1 MLKKMEEERGIDMLG
16 QFSGSASKFSGSGS
30 DCLKFSPEK
39 QKSWHLG
46 VFITSSA
53 ASVACILAIISI
65 LAFKGHKRFVH
76 RLTLYLVAAAL
87 LEAVVT
93 ILNVIPVYHN
103 GTVVAVGE
111 GFEDFCAAI
120 GFFLEVTVWI
130 PRLFICWIVLY
141 LLMVLVFKHSANAI
155 KWKHEACGLAVVLIL
170 PPLTSWVPFVEN
182 MYGLSQGGCWIK
194 TSESDCFVG
203 LIWMFVLDYGPQ
215 LLVCLVTLYVSRTL

>member
-1 MLKKMEEERGIDMLG
+1 MEEERGIDMLG

-93 ILNVIPVYHN
+93 IFNVIPVYHN

-111 GFEDFCAAI
+111 RFEDFCAAI
-120 GFFLEVTVWI
+120 GFLLEVIVWI
-130 PRLFICWIVLY
+130 PRIVICWIVLY
-141 LLMVLVFKHSANAI
+141 LLMVLVFKHSANANQM
-155 KWKHEACGLAVVLIL
+155 EA
-170 PPLTSWVPFVEN
+170 
-182 MYGLSQGGCWIK
+182 
-194 TSESDCFVG
+194 
-203 LIWMFVLDYGPQ
+203 
-215 LLVCLVTLYVSRTL
+215 

>member
-16 QFSGSASKFSGSGS
+16 SSQFSGSGSKFSGSGS

-76 RLTLYLVAAAL
+76 RLTLYLVVAAL

-93 ILNVIPVYHN
+93 IFNVIPVYHN
-103 GTVVAVGE
+103 GTVVTVRE

-120 GFFLEVTVWI
+120 GFLLEVTVWM
-130 PRLFICWIVLY
+130 
-141 LLMVLVFKHSANAI
+141 LMN
-155 KWKHEACGLAVVLIL
+155 LAASQVTDTVEGQE
-170 PPLTSWVPFVEN
+170 PAWVN
-182 MYGLSQGGCWIK
+182 
-194 TSESDCFVG
+194 
-203 LIWMFVLDYGPQ
+203 
-215 LLVCLVTLYVSRTL
+215 